1 MMQCE
6 RHLIDQGHV
15 TLPLLLLLPVVVSVR
30 VVWAKG
36 VALALI
42 ALP

>member
-15 TLPLLLLLPVVVSVR
+15 TLPLLLLPVVVSVR